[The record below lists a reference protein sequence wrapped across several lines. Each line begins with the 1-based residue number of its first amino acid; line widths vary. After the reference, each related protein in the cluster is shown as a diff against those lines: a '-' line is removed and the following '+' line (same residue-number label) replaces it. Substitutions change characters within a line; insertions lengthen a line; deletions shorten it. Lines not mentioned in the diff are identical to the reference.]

1 MGSPTEQ
8 LWVSPRV
15 KRELEVRKRHGECD
29 NDVLERLLAETTA
42 GKFGDGFGR
51 WSADHAEYVR
61 AGRETMDAKRLR
73 WERESR

>member
-42 GKFGDGFGR
+42 GSFGDGFGR
-51 WSADHAEYVR
+51 WSADRAESVR
-61 AGRETMDAKRLR
+61 AGRETMDVRRTR
-73 WERESR
+73 WREE